1 MVKEENNLNPI
12 TQTRILQSFWG
23 EEKGNKYNSIVCKIS
38 KCIHIFLFQKPLRVS
53 GREKKLILSHLAEK
67 QRELVSVKSMETMS
81 QTCTSAT
88 SVFSISRVNKKRLV
102 VGGFILLLLSLSPLR
117 VVSRP

>member
-38 KCIHIFLFQKPLRVS
+38 KCIDMILFQKTLQVS
-53 GREKKLILSHLAEK
+53 GREKLILSHLAEK
-67 QRELVSVKSMETMS
+67 Q
-81 QTCTSAT
+81 
-88 SVFSISRVNKKRLV
+88 
-102 VGGFILLLLSLSPLR
+102 
-117 VVSRP
+117 